1 VDHYFAAK
9 DDKVVPPED
18 LYLHELY
25 DLDLDDPEAVRDFL
39 NTFGDVDAKDYE
51 SEFYHGI
58 VDRGANMVEE
68 IGMAGS
74 FLPYVTERLR
84 VVRDVTR
91 LSLALTGDG
100 SVEAALAS
108 RESSALR
115 DYEAYNMDRQGS
127 DDPRSLSIAIV
138 REVLD
143 RALEPF
149 HVTVAFGDSP
159 DIWADD
165 PDLFQVLCLAL
176 ANDIADDADFK
187 HCANETCGRVFLR
200 HRGRAAQGKYHMS
213 GVKYC
218 SVECARAQKQRE
230 YRRRNKREASNQ

>member
-1 VDHYFAAK
+1 
-9 DDKVVPPED
+9 
-18 LYLHELY
+18 
-25 DLDLDDPEAVRDFL
+25 
-39 NTFGDVDAKDYE
+39 
-51 SEFYHGI
+51 
-58 VDRGANMVEE
+58 MVEK
-68 IGMAGS
+68 IGMVGS
-74 FLPYVTERLR
+74 FVPYVTERLR

-91 LSLALTGDG
+91 LSLALIGNG

-115 DYEAYNMDRQGS
+115 DYEAYSMRRQGS
-127 DDPRSLSIAIV
+127 DDPRSLGMAIV
-138 REVLD
+138 KDVLD

-149 HVTVAFGDSP
+149 HVTVAFGDSS

-187 HCANETCGRVFLR
+187 HCASETCGRVFLR
-200 HRGRAAQGKYHMS
+200 HRGRAEQGKYHMS

-230 YRRRNKREASNQ
+230 YRRRNKREAGNQ